1 MPGRSRYSPEQEYV
15 AVPVTLFPAGFR
27 RRLLAP
33 ARYFGS
39 MTAGKGPRSAAAPAA
54 VEMGT
59 AAAEL
64 GTAVAGL
71 SGSGAGRP
79 RGRRKIIKASRP
91 AGACRID
98 WSRRPAVIN
107 LIKRP

>member
-1 MPGRSRYSPEQEYV
+1 ML
-15 AVPVTLFPAGFR
+15 VPLFPAGFR

-33 ARYFGS
+33 TRYFGS
-39 MTAGKGPRSAAAPAA
+39 MTAGKGPRLAAAPAA
-54 VEMGT
+54 VEM
-59 AAAEL
+59 

-79 RGRRKIIKASRP
+79 RGRRKIIKGSRP

-98 WSRRPAVIN
+98 WSRRTAVID